1 MRYEK
6 LSNDELHNL
15 NGGFWGYVVSG
26 ATSVATDAWH
36 HTDQIVSGGNK
47 ESKKI
52 AEQNKYLI

>member
-15 NGGFWGYVVSG
+15 NGGFWGYVASG
-26 ATSVATDAWH
+26 AVSVATDAWN

-52 AEQNKYLI
+52 AEQNK